1 MRIGLV
7 VDHPRR
13 DLEGLVLLARA
24 LLARAQAPVLVP
36 MYQQAVDQALLDLDA
51 IVVNYYRPNNAA
63 SLRRWRADGLVTF
76 VLDTEGG
83 VLSEGGH
90 DSPEAFAAGLKAL
103 NAADGVDGY
112 LFWGDRLARTV
123 AASGALPQERIAATG
138 CPRFDLCAEPWRR
151 RLGARRE
158 DYVLI
163 NTNFSLI
170 NPAQSRGVEAE
181 KATMIAAGWGGDYVR
196 TLIDDAQAVFTAYLA
211 CLEQLTAALP
221 ECRFRLRPHP
231 FEEKSLY
238 IRRFALRD
246 NVEVNGEGSVAMA
259 IHHAAC
265 VLHLNCGSAIETA
278 MLDRLPIQL
287 EFLNTPLQRRHA
299 PLPGRVSRRVNS
311 PRELVDLLARRDG
324 LEEGYDRAAAARELA
339 PYFGPLDGRAG
350 ERVADFILRRLGQL
364 PRRRR
369 TSPLGRTLL
378 AQRGL
383 RSMQAVQGALG
394 SLVGTAALARLR
406 EGLAPARRG
415 KRLKVE
421 EIVSLVRQL
430 ALCEAKPPAH
440 VRRAR
445 HPLSGL
451 PLESVV
457 IERPG
462 VLP

>member
-63 SLRRWRADGLVTF
+63 SLRRWRSAGLVTF

-83 VLSEGGH
+83 VLSEAGH
-90 DSPEAFAAGLKAL
+90 DSPEAFATGLKAL
-103 NAADGVDGY
+103 DAAYGVDGY
-112 LFWGDRLARTV
+112 LFWGDRLARAV

-181 KATMIAAGWGGDYVR
+181 RATMIAAGWGDDYVR
-196 TLIDDAQAVFTAYLA
+196 ALIDDAQAVFAAYLA
-211 CLEQLTAALP
+211 CLEELTAALS
-221 ECRFRLRPHP
+221 ERRFRLRPHP
-231 FEEKSLY
+231 FEEQSLY
-238 IRRFALRD
+238 VRRFAKRA
-246 NVEVNGEGSVAMA
+246 NVEVNGGGSVAMA

-265 VLHLNCGSAIETA
+265 VIHLNCGSAIETA

-311 PRELVDLLARRDG
+311 PRELAELLARREG
-324 LEEGYDRAAAARELA
+324 LAEGYDRAGAARELA
-339 PYFGPLDGRAG
+339 PYFGALDGRAG
-350 ERVADFILRRLGQL
+350 ERAADFILKRLGQL

-369 TSPLGRTLL
+369 AFLLPRTLL
-378 AQRGL
+378 AQRGA
-383 RSMQAVQGALG
+383 RSVQAVQGAFG
-394 SLVGTAALARLR
+394 SLFGTAALARLR
-406 EGLAPARRG
+406 EVLAPARRA

-421 EIVSLVRQL
+421 AIAALVREL
-430 ALCEAKPPAH
+430 ALCVAEEPAH

-457 IERPG
+457 IERRDPF
-462 VLP
+462 P